1 MMDKNKLVRGKIQKR
16 SLISAIIG
24 IAIALFTIIC
34 CGLLVP
40 LGLFTAAAFLHQW
53 RIPLIIL
60 GVATALISVFFMLR
74 GKEIICF
81 CKGSDLIKKYKQ
93 SLNFSL
99 RSKYKK
105 LAVISTGIIVCI
117 GLVVFLSSN
126 FFTTPTENPTNA
138 VISEPTVSEWK
149 SGKVESGLVELVNFL
164 KRNIGKEIVLDGETH
179 LATGK
184 EMIGIKVV
192 MLECCTKEEFDDII
206 KQISVN
212 GEVKNSDFD
221 KKEIW
226 AEVTVNEIP
235 KIADIWN
242 VEAISLEPDAKILWK
257 SIINQKDF

>member
-1 MMDKNKLVRGKIQKR
+1 MRDKNKPVKGKIQKR
-16 SLISAIIG
+16 ALFSAIIG
-24 IAIALFTIIC
+24 IVVALFTIIC

-60 GVATALISVFFMLR
+60 AVTTALISVFFMLR

-81 CKGSDLIKKYKQ
+81 CKGFDLIK
-93 SLNFSL
+93 
-99 RSKYKK
+99 KYKK
-105 LAVISTGIIVCI
+105 LAVISTGIIICI

-126 FFTTPTENPTNA
+126 FFTTPTKNPTSA

-149 SGKVESGLVELVNFL
+149 SGKAESGLVKLVNFL

-192 MLECCTKEEFDDII
+192 MLECCTKGEFADILDDVSKIG
-206 KQISVN
+206 KVRSSNFSQ
-212 GEVKNSDFD
+212 
-221 KKEIW
+221 KEII
-226 AEVTVNEIP
+226 AELPTDEIP

-242 VEAISLEPDAKILWK
+242 VEVISLEPDAKILWK

>member
-1 MMDKNKLVRGKIQKR
+1 MEVKNNSVKSVGRKR

-24 IAIALFTIIC
+24 VSIAIFTFIC

-40 LGLFTAAAFLHQW
+40 LGLIGAAVFLHQY

-60 GVATALISVFFMLR
+60 GVLIAGISVFFMLR

-81 CKGSDLIKKYKQ
+81 CKVFDLIKKYK
-93 SLNFSL
+93 
-99 RSKYKK
+99 K
-105 LAVISTGIIVCI
+105 LAIISTSIIICI

-126 FFTTPTENPTNA
+126 FFTTPTKNPTSA
-138 VISEPTVSEWK
+138 VISGPTVSEWK
-149 SGKVESGLVELVNFL
+149 SGKVESGLVKLVNFL

-192 MLECCTKEEFDDII
+192 MLECCTKGEFADILDDVS
-206 KQISVN
+206 KTGKVRSSNFSQ
-212 GEVKNSDFD
+212 
-221 KKEIW
+221 KEII
-226 AEVTVNEIP
+226 AELPADEIP

-242 VEAISLEPDAKILWK
+242 VERIDFEPEAGTFWAPVLK
-257 SIINQKDF
+257 